1 MKFLKYL
8 LSAITAIVLI
18 SACQKELN
26 FETDGLAH
34 GSLKSDVTGDCLPS
48 TVNGIYKAD
57 SLLDINNFVDIQVDL
72 TSTGTYDI
80 KSDTI
85 NGYSFQGTGTL
96 GIAGIN
102 TVRLYATGKPVLSQ
116 TDVFTIKFDSTICFV
131 NVTVIGA
138 GTGIAV
144 YTLEATGGICT
155 SNVNGIY
162 TQGTALD
169 VTNTVSLT
177 VNVTATGIYTFG
189 TTSPV
194 NGMMFV
200 AAGVFTTL
208 GQQTVTLNG
217 AGIPVTAGVSTIPVT
232 NLSSNCSFDIDVFPS
247 GTGGPAVYTLN
258 ATAGACSGASYSGT
272 FIAGIALTSMEAV
285 LINATV
291 TSIGT
296 YTITTNTVNGMTFS
310 GSGSFTNTGS
320 QPVVLTGS
328 GTPAASGIFNFTATA
343 GTSTCT
349 FSVTVD
355 PNTSINLD
363 YVPETTFSNWSQR
376 LVGGTA
382 SDTAYIQVSPNTTVI
397 NTIAYKI
404 FEVKDLG
411 TPVDSFYHRK
421 NGGKYYQLYKDS
433 YIFDSPFSVDGLL
446 LDSTLA
452 TGASWLTNLGSNTIS
467 GAPATG
473 LIECLMI
480 DKGATATIAGITYT
494 NVIKMTY
501 TFNYNLG
508 AGNIVF
514 GLEEVWYA
522 KGNGIIY
529 DSISDIPTT
538 FTDVIET
545 TRIQIF

>member
-1 MKFLKYL
+1 MKFVKYL
-8 LSAITAIVLI
+8 LTAITAIVFI

-26 FETDGLAH
+26 FEIDGLAH
-34 GSLKSDVTGDCLPS
+34 GSLKFDATGDCLPS

-72 TSTGTYDI
+72 VSTGTYDI
-80 KSDTI
+80 ISDTL
-85 NGYSFQGTGTL
+85 NGYSFRGTGTL

-116 TDVFTIKFDSTICFV
+116 TDVFTIRFDTSVCFV

-144 YTLEATGGICT
+144 YTLEAIGGICT

-177 VNVTATGIYTFG
+177 VNVTTTGIYTFG
-189 TTSPV
+189 TTSAV
-194 NGMMFV
+194 NGMTFI
-200 AAGVFTTL
+200 AAGVFSNL
-208 GQQTVTLNG
+208 GQQIVILNG
-217 AGIPVTAGVSTIPVT
+217 AGIPVTAGLTPIPVT

-272 FIAGIALTSMEAV
+272 FTAGTALTITEAV

-291 TSIGT
+291 TATGT
-296 YTITTNTVNGMTFS
+296 YIITTNTVNGMTFS
-310 GSGSFTNTGS
+310 GSGTFTSTGS

-328 GTPAASGIFNFTATA
+328 GTPVASGIFNFTATA

-355 PNTSINLD
+355 PNVTINLD

-376 LVGGTA
+376 LVGGTPG
-382 SDTAYIQVSPNTTVI
+382 DTAYIQVSPNTTVI
-397 NTIAYKI
+397 NTITYKI

-433 YIFDSPFSVDGLL
+433 YIFDNPFSADGLL

-452 TGASWLTNLGSNTIS
+452 IGASWLTNLGSNTIS

-473 LIECLMI
+473 LIECLI
-480 DKGATATIAGITYT
+480 ILKWSC
-494 NVIKMTY
+494 
-501 TFNYNLG
+501 
-508 AGNIVF
+508 VF
-514 GLEEVWYA
+514 L
-522 KGNGIIY
+522 K
-529 DSISDIPTT
+529 
-538 FTDVIET
+538 
-545 TRIQIF
+545 